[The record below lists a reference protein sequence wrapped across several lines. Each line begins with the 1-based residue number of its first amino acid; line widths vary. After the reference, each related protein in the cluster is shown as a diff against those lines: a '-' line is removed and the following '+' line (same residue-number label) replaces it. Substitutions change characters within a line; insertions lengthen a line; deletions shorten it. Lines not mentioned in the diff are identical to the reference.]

1 VNAIRFNTSWGIIA
15 LYLVLTAVLSSIFWA
30 FAIATGHS
38 AGGHGAYAVGVM
50 WCPGVAALLT
60 CKLSGVPLASLGWRW
75 GEWRWQALAYLW
87 PLAACGIAY
96 TVVWLTGLGG
106 FPNAATVAST
116 RLSLGWTGAPD
127 WLVVSGWFLLFATT
141 GGVRGIA
148 SALGEEIGWRGF
160 LAPRLDKALGF
171 TPGALVTGVIWAVW
185 HFPILLFSDYD
196 SATPR
201 WFAMPCFV
209 VLVLSL
215 SVGMSWLRLRSG
227 SLWTGAIAHASI
239 NLFNQGFFAPMTST
253 RGSVTAYSIDE
264 SGFML
269 PVVLAFAGL
278 AFWLMRGRLG
288 ARRISASD
296 LRPSLDHD
304 TAPKSKT
311 NQQGSR
317 NGSNVQS

>member
-1 VNAIRFNTSWGIIA
+1 VNAIHFNKSWGVIA
-15 LYLVLTAVLSSIFWA
+15 LYLVLAAVLSSIFWA

-50 WCPGVAALLT
+50 WCPGLAAVLT
-60 CKLSGVPLASLGWRW
+60 CKLSGVPLVTLGWRW

-96 TVVWLTGLGG
+96 TLVWATGLGG

-127 WLVVSGWFLLFATT
+127 WLVVSGWFFLFATT
-141 GGVRGIA
+141 GEVRGIA

-160 LAPRLDKALGF
+160 LAPRLDQKLGF
-171 TPGALVTGVIWAVW
+171 TSGAIMTGVIWAVW

-201 WFAMPCFV
+201 WFAMPCFL

-269 PVVLAFAGL
+269 PVVLALFGL

-288 ARRISASD
+288 GISFSAGDRLFSPAR
-296 LRPSLDHD
+296 D
-304 TAPKSKT
+304 TAIERKSA
-311 NQQGSR
+311 R
-317 NGSNVQS
+317 QS